1 VKKLSWSII
10 TLLLVGCAYVALV
23 AVPTEAIQAQRNAI
37 TMTPADEGLLFED
50 FVVSP
55 QDSELQLAGWWM
67 PADNP
72 KAALVFIHGA
82 GSNRTS
88 SYFGSLKFYRAMVDR
103 GISLA
108 VIDLR
113 NHGES
118 DADGRGLQ
126 FGRTEKYDAE
136 AVISWARNKHPDL
149 PLVAMGISMGGATV
163 IQAAYDGAQLDGLIL
178 LDSLL
183 DSRDTFKRGS
193 SVATGLPPALF
204 AASAWAATEF
214 YGLPSGDEQAL
225 ERAVTLDIPILA
237 IQDPDDPVTRAL
249 YSVELAARNPRVTLW
264 MVPAIDPAHPDLA
277 WKENWGTHVAAFL
290 FYPDETAAQIVAFI
304 DGLSS

>member
-1 VKKLSWSII
+1 MKKVSWSLIG
-10 TLLLVGCAYVALV
+10 LLLLGCTYVVLV
-23 AVPTEAIQAQRNAI
+23 AVPTEAIQPQRVAV
-37 TMTPADEGLLFED
+37 TTTPAEEGLVFEA
-50 FVVSP
+50 FMVSP
-55 QDSELQLAGWWM
+55 QDSALQLAGWWI

-72 KAALVFIHGA
+72 KATLVFIHGA

-88 SYFGSLKFYRAMVDR
+88 SYFGSLKFYRAMVDQAV
-103 GISLA
+103 SLA

-118 DADGRGLQ
+118 DADAAGLQ

-136 AVISWARNKHPDL
+136 AAINWARNKRPDL

-163 IQAAYDGAQLDGLIL
+163 IQAAYDGAKLDGLIL

-183 DSRDTFKRGS
+183 DTHDTFKQGS
-193 SVATGLPPALF
+193 GVATGLPPALF

-214 YGLPSGDEQAL
+214 YGLPGGEEQAL
-225 ERAVTLDIPILA
+225 ARAATLDIPILA

-249 YSVELAARNPRVTLW
+249 YSVELAQRNPRVTLW
-264 MVPAIDPAHPDLA
+264 MAPTIDPDHPDLV
-277 WKENWGTHVAAFL
+277 WKESWGTHVSAFL
-290 FYPDETAAQIVAFI
+290 FFPEETVAQIVAFI
-304 DGLSS
+304 DGLSA